1 MPIEGFE
8 PYRPEDVE
16 KYNKFRWWL
25 GLTWGDMF
33 DKATDIYPQKE
44 CLVDDTSRF
53 TYEQLREK
61 VDQLAVSFMELGIA
75 QRDFVLLQIPNWNEY
90 IIAFYALQKIGVIT
104 VLLIARHGL
113 AEIKHVCSLT
123 RPVAWIGPDQYKNT
137 DYMPILQQVIEE
149 NRQLTHLISVR
160 SQEGNKTF
168 IPLEKLIDEGK
179 LTPSSFANL
188 AARRPDPMEVSIILL
203 TGGTTGLPK
212 AVPRTHNDYIASV
225 EYHSRAWEITSNDV
239 VLTAAP
245 VSHAQAMH
253 NGVGGAF
260 FNFAKY
266 VLTDSTE
273 AQDICRVIEREKV
286 TAFPTVPALV
296 QRMLTLENIEQYDI
310 SSLNKIYAG
319 GAPSTPEM
327 VKNIYDKLGC
337 KFVNA
342 FGSAEGSGAMT
353 RLDADIETICTTVGK
368 IDCPYAQFKITD
380 QDGQEVP
387 TDHEGELITKGPN
400 IFTGYFKSHEDNLI
414 TFTKDGF
421 FKTGDLA
428 KIDRSGT
435 IMITGRIKE
444 TILRGGE
451 TISAVGIE
459 RLISSHPYVA
469 DVAVIGMPDKALGE
483 RICAYIHLKE
493 ETTLSFEELIAY
505 LRNSGASVMQLPE
518 RIEFIDKIPLTNVGK
533 ADKKVLKEDIRK
545 KLGMNGA

>member
-16 KYNKFRWWL
+16 KYNKHRYWL

-44 CLVDDTSRF
+44 CLADDSSHF

-61 VDQLAVSFMELGIA
+61 VDRLAVSFIELGIA
-75 QRDFVLLQIPNWNEY
+75 QRDFVLLQIPNWHEY
-90 IIAFYALQKIGVIT
+90 IITFYALQKIGAIT

-113 AEIKHVCSLT
+113 AEIKHVCGLT
-123 RPVAWIGPDQYKNT
+123 HPVAWIGPDQYKKI
-137 DYMPILQQVIEE
+137 DFLPIIQQVMKE
-149 NRQLTHLISVR
+149 NKELKHLISVR
-160 SQEGNKTF
+160 AQENKAF

-179 LTPSSFANL
+179 LTSSSLAGL
-188 AARRPDPMEVSIILL
+188 AARRPDPMEVSMILL

-273 AQDICRVIEREKV
+273 AQDICSVIEREKV

-296 QRMLTLENIEQYDI
+296 QRMLTLDNLKQYDL
-310 SSLNKIYAG
+310 SSLKKIYAG
-319 GAPSTPEM
+319 GAPSTPEL
-327 VKNIYDKLGC
+327 VRSIYDKLNC

-342 FGSAEGSGAMT
+342 FGSAEGSGSMT

-368 IDCPYAQFKITD
+368 IDCPYARFRIVD
-380 QDGQEVP
+380 QNGQEVP
-387 TDHEGELITKGPN
+387 TDHEGELTTKGPN
-400 IFTGYFKSHEDNLI
+400 IFTGYFKSHEDNII
-414 TFTKDGF
+414 TFTEDGF

-428 KIDRSGT
+428 KIDQSGT

-459 RLISSHPYVA
+459 RLISSHRSVA
-469 DVAVIGMPDKALGE
+469 DVAVIGMPDKTLGE
-483 RICAYIHLKE
+483 RICAYIQLKDGAN
-493 ETTLSFEELIAY
+493 LSFEELIAY
-505 LRNSGASVMQLPE
+505 LRGSGASVMQLPE
-518 RIEFIDKIPLTNVGK
+518 RVEFIEKIPLTNIGK
-533 ADKKVLKEDIRK
+533 ADKKALKEDIGK
-545 KLGMNGA
+545 KLGIY